1 MKWFSCMS
9 FVGIEILKDEVGILQ
24 AGCLKL
30 VKIPK
35 GNTFAGGGGD
45 ICYYLALRLLLFAL
59 NIVNI
64 SVGIL
69 TKITGVLMHFS

>member
-1 MKWFSCMS
+1 MS

-35 GNTFAGGGGD
+35 GNTFAGGGGGD
-45 ICYYLALRLLLFAL
+45 ICYYLALWLLLFAL